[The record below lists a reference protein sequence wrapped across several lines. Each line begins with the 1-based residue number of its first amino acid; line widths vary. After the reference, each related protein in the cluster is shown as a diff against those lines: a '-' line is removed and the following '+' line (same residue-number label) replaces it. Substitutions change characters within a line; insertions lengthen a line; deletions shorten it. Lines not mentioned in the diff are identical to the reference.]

1 MRYIL
6 RNNKQ
11 KPILWNQSVSPCPYN
26 QILRESHIAK
36 VEPVYDLLNKKVQ
49 ECGIVHEDLSIDES
63 MVPYHD
69 SHSNVQ
75 SQFVSDKSYAY

>member
-1 MRYIL
+1 M
-6 RNNKQ
+6 
-11 KPILWNQSVSPCPYN
+11 
-26 QILRESHIAK
+26 AK
-36 VEPVYDLLNKKVQ
+36 IEPVYDLLNKKVQ

-69 SHSNVQ
+69 RHSNVQ